1 MTDLVSICIPA
12 YNNEKDIKGTLESLL
27 EQTYKNIEI
36 VVVDDA
42 STDSTAA
49 IVESIKDDRIHL
61 YRNEKNLGMAGNW
74 NRCVE
79 LAKGEYIKLICAD
92 DRLVPESIE
101 TESKAMQ
108 KDPDIVMTI
117 NDSIMINREGKK
129 LGIFGRYPKKGIQDG
144 KKLARKSMIY
154 NNYFGMP
161 CAVMFRKSV
170 FEKAGGFD
178 PAYRYI
184 LDFDLWM
191 SMAPCGKVDVLK
203 EKLNYFMLR
212 EDSNT
217 GKVMSKEKKAY
228 FEEHVYL
235 LRKNADRLAIG
246 KTGQFLSKVLRKGR
260 SAAYGIWLKWV
271 LRK

>member
-1 MTDLVSICIPA
+1 MSDLVSICIPA
-12 YNNEKDIKGTLESLL
+12 YNNEKDIKQTILSLL
-27 EQTYKNIEI
+27 KQTYKNIEI

-49 IVESIKDDRIHL
+49 LVESLKDERIHL

-74 NRCVE
+74 NHCVE
-79 LAKGEYIKLICAD
+79 LSRGEYVKLICAD

-101 TESKAMQ
+101 VEIKAM
-108 KDPDIVMTI
+108 KEDPDIVMTI
-117 NDSIMINREGKK
+117 NDSIMINRDGKK
-129 LGIFGRYPKKGIQDG
+129 LGVFGRYPKKGILDG
-144 KKLARKSMIY
+144 RSLARKSMIY

-161 CAVMFRKSV
+161 SAVMFRKHI
-170 FEKAGGFD
+170 FEQAGGFD
-178 PAYRYI
+178 PAFRYI

-191 SMAPCGKVDVLK
+191 SMAPLGKVAVLK

-217 GKVMSKEKKAY
+217 GKVMTKEKKVY
-228 FEEHVYL
+228 YEEHVYL
-235 LRKNADRLAIG
+235 LHKNADKLAIG
-246 KTGQFLSKVLRKGR
+246 WTGQFMSKALRKGR

>member
-1 MTDLVSICIPA
+1 MVSICIPA

-27 EQTYKNIEI
+27 KQTYKEIEI

-42 STDSTAA
+42 STDSTTAL
-49 IVESIKDDRIHL
+49 VESIKDDRIHL

-101 TESKAMQ
+101 TEVNAMQ
-108 KDPDIVMTI
+108 KDPAIVMTV
-117 NDSIMINREGKK
+117 NDSIMINRDGKK

-161 CAVMFRKSV
+161 CAVMFRKSI
-170 FEKAGGFD
+170 FEKVGGFD
-178 PAYRYI
+178 AAYRYI

-191 SMAPCGKVDVLK
+191 SMAPLGKVDVLK

-217 GKVMSKEKKAY
+217 GKVMTKEKKAY
-228 FEEHVYL
+228 YEEHVYL

-246 KTGQFLSKVLRKGR
+246 KAGQFLSKALRKGR

>member
-1 MTDLVSICIPA
+1 MVSICIPA

-27 EQTYKNIEI
+27 KQTYKDIEI

-49 IVESIKDDRIHL
+49 LVESIKDDRIHL

-101 TESKAMQ
+101 TEVNAMQ
-108 KDPDIVMTI
+108 KDPAIVMTV
-117 NDSIMINREGKK
+117 NDSIMINRDGKK

-144 KKLARKSMIY
+144 KKLAQKSMIY

-191 SMAPCGKVDVLK
+191 SMAPFGKVDVLK

-217 GKVMSKEKKAY
+217 GKVMTKEKKAY
-228 FEEHVYL
+228 YEEHVYL
-235 LRKNADRLAIG
+235 LRKNADRLSIG
-246 KTGQFLSKVLRKGR
+246 KAGQFLSRTLRKSR

>member
-1 MTDLVSICIPA
+1 
-12 YNNEKDIKGTLESLL
+12 
-27 EQTYKNIEI
+27 
-36 VVVDDA
+36 
-42 STDSTAA
+42 
-49 IVESIKDDRIHL
+49 
-61 YRNEKNLGMAGNW
+61 MAGNW

-117 NDSIMINREGKK
+117 NDSIMINREGKSWVFSE
-129 LGIFGRYPKKGIQDG
+129 GIRKRHTGR
-144 KKLARKSMIY
+144 KKLARRSMIY

-191 SMAPCGKVDVLK
+191 SMAHFGKVDVLK

-235 LRKNADRLAIG
+235 LRKMQTGFPSERWDSFCPRYSG
-246 KTGQFLSKVLRKGR
+246 K
-260 SAAYGIWLKWV
+260 AAPPPTVYG
-271 LRK
+271 

>member
-1 MTDLVSICIPA
+1 
-12 YNNEKDIKGTLESLL
+12 
-27 EQTYKNIEI
+27 
-36 VVVDDA
+36 
-42 STDSTAA
+42 
-49 IVESIKDDRIHL
+49 
-61 YRNEKNLGMAGNW
+61 
-74 NRCVE
+74 
-79 LAKGEYIKLICAD
+79 
-92 DRLVPESIE
+92 
-101 TESKAMQ
+101 
-108 KDPDIVMTI
+108 
-117 NDSIMINREGKK
+117 
-129 LGIFGRYPKKGIQDG
+129 
-144 KKLARKSMIY
+144 
-154 NNYFGMP
+154 
-161 CAVMFRKSV
+161 MFRKSV

-191 SMAPCGKVDVLK
+191 SMAPFGKVDVLK

-235 LRKNADRLAIG
+235 LRKNADRLSIG
-246 KTGQFLSKVLRKGR
+246 KVGQFLSKALRKGR